1 MSRRAG
7 APMRKLLALHIE
19 WLKAN
24 GYPVKNT
31 QSISEKKKKK
41 KRKNRFKK
49 VFKKLY
55 NYRILK

>member
-19 WLKAN
+19 CLKAN

-41 KRKNRFKK
+41 RKNRLQS
-49 VFKKLY
+49 VFKSLY
-55 NYRILK
+55 TYRILT

>member
-41 KRKNRFKK
+41 RKNRVQT
-49 VFKKLY
+49 VFKSLY
-55 NYRILK
+55 TYRILT

>member
-1 MSRRAG
+1 MGRKAG

-41 KRKNRFKK
+41 RKNRLQS
-49 VFKKLY
+49 VFKSLY
-55 NYRILK
+55 TYRILT

>member
-1 MSRRAG
+1 MGRKAG

-31 QSISEKKKKK
+31 QSISKKKEKKKKPLAIS
-41 KRKNRFKK
+41 F
-49 VFKKLY
+49 
-55 NYRILK
+55 

>member
-1 MSRRAG
+1 MGRKAG

-24 GYPVKNT
+24 GYPVKKT

-41 KRKNRFKK
+41 RKNRLQS
-49 VFKKLY
+49 VFKSLY
-55 NYRILK
+55 TYRILT

>member
-24 GYPVKNT
+24 GYPVKKT
-31 QSISEKKKKK
+31 KYKSQKKKEKKKKPLAIS
-41 KRKNRFKK
+41 F
-49 VFKKLY
+49 
-55 NYRILK
+55 

>member
-1 MSRRAG
+1 MGRKAG

-31 QSISEKKKKK
+31 QSISEKKKEKK
-41 KRKNRFKK
+41 KKPLAISF
-49 VFKKLY
+49 
-55 NYRILK
+55 

>member
-1 MSRRAG
+1 MSRKAG

-31 QSISEKKKKK
+31 QFISEKKKKRK
-41 KRKNRFKK
+41 KEKNS
-49 VFKKLY
+49 LQS
-55 NYRILK
+55 I